1 METTVTSNA
10 KEVINAYTDGSC
22 ITQKCLGG
30 WAFILT
36 RADKELERS
45 GHERKTTSNRME
57 LTAAIKALEVI
68 YKKYPNNPITVHTD
82 SQYVKNGIT
91 TWIRCWKRNGW
102 RRSDRKP
109 VLNADLWQKLD
120 ELDESMNV
128 SWEWVKAHNGHP
140 LNERVHMLA
149 YSAIPQK

>member
-22 ITQKCLGG
+22 ITQKCIGG

-36 RADKELERS
+36 RADKKLERS

-91 TWIRCWKRNGW
+91 TWIR
-102 RRSDRKP
+102 S
-109 VLNADLWQKLD
+109 
-120 ELDESMNV
+120 
-128 SWEWVKAHNGHP
+128 
-140 LNERVHMLA
+140 
-149 YSAIPQK
+149 